1 MSTEIDYDKV
11 LATMNLCVTNGTLVR
26 LPKKKIDSPYWKDP
40 EDLPENV
47 KREIE
52 KQELRRAM
60 KRRRER
66 AQRAQTLAFAC
77 WRTKYNTGR
86 IRYENSNPACLY
98 DINPKNVESVFPM
111 SCKI

>member
-52 KQELRRAM
+52 KQEL
-60 KRRRER
+60 
-66 AQRAQTLAFAC
+66 
-77 WRTKYNTGR
+77 
-86 IRYENSNPACLY
+86 I
-98 DINPKNVESVFPM
+98 
-111 SCKI
+111 